1 MGVTRQS
8 NIVVYRCDRKV
19 CATIYANVIRVGT
32 EIETLEESYMD
43 ALIVGFTL
51 WTQINGSNR
60 VYAYCPKH
68 KPRRSQALAPLM

>member
-19 CATIYANVIRVGT
+19 CSTIYANVIRPHT
-32 EIETLEESYMD
+32 EIETMEESYAD
-43 ALIVGFTL
+43 ALAVAFTL

-60 VYAYCPKH
+60 VYCYCPKH